1 MKANSSSTRPSS
13 TRSTWPRRPASPSSC
28 SCAWICSL
36 RPQVAGLSET
46 VEVRSILGRF
56 LEHSRVFWFENGG
69 TPNAWI
75 GSADMMHRN
84 LDRRVEVLVRLPG
97 EENVAAIAR
106 LLDLAFDPNTR
117 AWQLGSDGEWH
128 RNDGAVHLRGA
139 DRGPAEAAYDRLNG
153 R

>member
-1 MKANSSSTRPSS
+1 MRG
-13 TRSTWPRRPASPSSC
+13 
-28 SCAWICSL
+28 ICSL

-106 LLDLAFDPNTR
+106 LLDLAFDPEHPR
-117 AWQLGSDGEWH
+117 RRLGSDGEWH
-128 RNDGAVHLRGA
+128 RNDGAVHLRGGA